1 MNQLCQYF
9 EIERWPLCTTCVNI
23 GTYSL
28 KGTCNFVDS
37 QRFEIQIAENFTTVP
52 LECVMFMLSI
62 KIMIMI
68 LCGSIVFISTS
79 WKVIGNSDFR
89 GVLWVLFYKW
99 ESETTVNCRWGFL
112 EGWLGRNNLK
122 QPAMGL
128 QVAVWMFC
136 RTTLFHTTGSTSRW
150 RIRCGWAWP
159 CIKIFCIQK
168 PGFTGREK
176 RSMGE
181 IHRCLS
187 SGGCMC
193 I

>member
-1 MNQLCQYF
+1 MLIWINYAS
-9 EIERWPLCTTCVNI
+9 I
-23 GTYSL
+23 L
-28 KGTCNFVDS
+28 KLKDDHYA
-37 QRFEIQIAENFTTVP
+37 QIV
-52 LECVMFMLSI
+52 LIL
-62 KIMIMI
+62 I

-79 WKVIGNSDFR
+79 WKVIGNSDCR
-89 GVLWVLFYKW
+89 GILWVLFYKW
-99 ESETTVNCRWGFL
+99 ESKTTVNCRWGFL

-128 QVAVWMFC
+128 QVAVWMFS

-168 PGFTGREK
+168 LGFTGREK

-181 IHRCLS
+181 IHWCLS